1 MGGRAHGYKEIT
13 MNTNTNN
20 NTVNNNNES
29 LDLNM
34 EDLFVD
40 GDKLQDAE
48 KDIEEKTNEILMT
61 YNRFLYSENPDTIAE
76 LVVNVFELA
85 QSIDPQNIFYEATED
100 RIKWSTQ
107 ALSANMSQFV
117 LVEGLLTHRF
127 KAGLLVNVFENEM
140 GTTVKVLPANSDIL
154 KGTAY
159 LGGLKDMKQVN
170 HIVENVIQVANI
182 PTEGPNSQ
190 MTVVQEPLNP
200 AMPQMTG
207 YCIVLFG
214 LEPQQ
219 MSNLKRASKVKK
231 ASEKMSKFV
240 SNASTAGYA
249 TTKAALDG
257 IVTPGM
263 DLATKM
269 GGLVIGSVATGA
281 AKSGMTFVGELTGA
295 LVQADLPHC
304 EQLNTIKS
312 NCAKLAMQ
320 YGRGNKNDSFSFE
333 F

>member
-1 MGGRAHGYKEIT
+1 M
-13 MNTNTNN
+13 
-20 NTVNNNNES
+20 S

-34 EDLFVD
+34 DNMFVS
-40 GDKLQDAE
+40 GDELEQAE
-48 KDIEEKTNEILMT
+48 QANEEQVLEQ
-61 YNRFLYSENPDTIAE
+61 YDRFLYCEDPNTIAE
-76 LVVNVFELA
+76 IATNVFGFA
-85 QSIDPQNIFYEATED
+85 QSVDPNNAFFETSDNY
-100 RIKWSTQ
+100 IKWSLK
-107 ALSANMSQFV
+107 AMSNNMKQFI
-117 LVEGLLTHRF
+117 LVEGLLSHRM
-127 KAGLLVNVFENEM
+127 KAGLLANVYEDENNA
-140 GTTVKVLPANSDIL
+140 TFKVMLSNADVL
-154 KGTAY
+154 KGTAF
-159 LGGLKDMKQVN
+159 LGKLKDMKQVN
-170 HIVENVIQVANI
+170 HIIENVIKVANI
-182 PTEGPNSQ
+182 PVEGPNSQ
-190 MTVVQEPLNP
+190 ITVVQEPINP
-200 AMPQMTG
+200 NMPNMLG
-207 YCIVLFG
+207 YCIVLFN

-231 ASEKMSKFV
+231 ASDKMSKFV

-312 NCAKLAMQ
+312 NCAKLALQ
-320 YGRGNKNDSFSFE
+320 YGRGNKTDSFSFE

>member
-1 MGGRAHGYKEIT
+1 M
-13 MNTNTNN
+13 
-20 NTVNNNNES
+20 S

-34 EDLFVD
+34 DNMFVS
-40 GDKLQDAE
+40 GDELEQAE
-48 KDIEEKTNEILMT
+48 QANEEQVLEQ
-61 YNRFLYSENPDTIAE
+61 YDRFLYSEDPNTIAE
-76 LVVNVFELA
+76 LATNVFGFA
-85 QSIDPQNIFYEATED
+85 QSVDPNNAFFETSDNY
-100 RIKWSTQ
+100 IKWSLK
-107 ALSANMSQFV
+107 AMSNNMTQFV
-117 LVEGLLTHRF
+117 LVEGLLSHRM
-127 KAGLLVNVFENEM
+127 KAGLLANVYADENNA
-140 GTTVKVLPANSDIL
+140 TFKVMLSNADVL
-154 KGTAY
+154 KGTAF
-159 LGGLKDMKQVN
+159 LGKLKDMKQVN
-170 HIVENVIQVANI
+170 HITENVIKVANI
-182 PTEGPNSQ
+182 PVEGPNAQ
-190 MTVVQEPLNP
+190 MTVVQEPINP
-200 AMPQMTG
+200 NMPNMLG

-231 ASEKMSKFV
+231 ASDKMSKFV

-263 DLATKM
+263 ELATKM
-269 GGLVIGSVATGA
+269 GGLVVGSVATGA

-312 NCAKLAMQ
+312 NCAKLAIQ
-320 YGRGNKNDSFSFE
+320 YGKGNKNDSFSFE

>member
-1 MGGRAHGYKEIT
+1 M
-13 MNTNTNN
+13 
-20 NTVNNNNES
+20 S

-34 EDLFVD
+34 DNMFVS
-40 GDKLQDAE
+40 GDELEQAE
-48 KDIEEKTNEILMT
+48 QANEEQVLEQ
-61 YNRFLYSENPDTIAE
+61 YDRFLYSEDPNTIAQ
-76 LVVNVFELA
+76 LATNVFGFA
-85 QSIDPQNIFYEATED
+85 QSVDPNNAFFETSDNY
-100 RIKWSTQ
+100 IKWSLK
-107 ALSANMSQFV
+107 AMSNNMTQFV
-117 LVEGLLTHRF
+117 LVEGLLSHRM
-127 KAGLLVNVFENEM
+127 KAGLLANVYADENNA
-140 GTTVKVLPANSDIL
+140 TFKVMLSNADVL
-154 KGTAY
+154 KGTAF
-159 LGGLKDMKQVN
+159 LGKLKDMKQVN
-170 HIVENVIQVANI
+170 HIIENVIKVANI
-182 PTEGPNSQ
+182 PVEGPNSQ
-190 MTVVQEPLNP
+190 ITVVQEPINP
-200 AMPQMTG
+200 NMPNMLG
-207 YCIVLFG
+207 YCIVLFN

-231 ASEKMSKFV
+231 ASDKMSKFV

-263 DLATKM
+263 ELATKM
-269 GGLVIGSVATGA
+269 GGLVVGSVATGA

-312 NCAKLAMQ
+312 NCAKLALQ

>member
-1 MGGRAHGYKEIT
+1 M
-13 MNTNTNN
+13 
-20 NTVNNNNES
+20 S

-34 EDLFVD
+34 DSMFVS
-40 GDKLQDAE
+40 GDELEQAE
-48 KDIEEKTNEILMT
+48 QANEEQVLEQ
-61 YNRFLYSENPDTIAE
+61 YDRFLYSEDPNTIAE
-76 LVVNVFELA
+76 LATNVFGFA
-85 QSIDPQNIFYEATED
+85 QSVDPNNAFFETSDNY
-100 RIKWSTQ
+100 IKWSLK
-107 ALSANMSQFV
+107 AMSNNMTQFV
-117 LVEGLLTHRF
+117 LVEGLLSHRM
-127 KAGLLVNVFENEM
+127 KAGLLANVYADENNA
-140 GTTVKVLPANSDIL
+140 TFKVMLSNADVL
-154 KGTAY
+154 KGTAF
-159 LGGLKDMKQVN
+159 LGKLKDMKQVN
-170 HIVENVIQVANI
+170 HIIENVIKVANI
-182 PTEGPNSQ
+182 PVEGPNSQ
-190 MTVVQEPLNP
+190 ITVVQEPINP
-200 AMPQMTG
+200 NMPNMLG
-207 YCIVLFG
+207 YCIVLFN

-231 ASEKMSKFV
+231 ASDKMSKFV

-304 EQLNTIKS
+304 EQLNVIKS

-320 YGRGNKNDSFSFE
+320 YGKGNKNDSFSFE

>member
-1 MGGRAHGYKEIT
+1 M
-13 MNTNTNN
+13 
-20 NTVNNNNES
+20 S

-34 EDLFVD
+34 DNMFVS
-40 GDKLQDAE
+40 GDELEQAE
-48 KDIEEKTNEILMT
+48 QANEEQVLEQ
-61 YNRFLYSENPDTIAE
+61 YDRFLYCEDPNTIAE
-76 LVVNVFELA
+76 LATNVFGFA
-85 QSIDPQNIFYEATED
+85 QSVDPNNAFFETSDNY
-100 RIKWSTQ
+100 IKWSLK
-107 ALSANMSQFV
+107 AMSNNMKQFV
-117 LVEGLLTHRF
+117 LVEGLLSHRM
-127 KAGLLVNVFENEM
+127 KAGLLANVYEDENNA
-140 GTTVKVLPANSDIL
+140 TFKVMLSNADVL
-154 KGTAY
+154 KGTAF
-159 LGGLKDMKQVN
+159 LGKLKDMKQVN
-170 HIVENVIQVANI
+170 HIIENVIKVANI
-182 PTEGPNSQ
+182 PVEGPNSQ
-190 MTVVQEPLNP
+190 ITVVQEPINP
-200 AMPQMTG
+200 NMPNMLG
-207 YCIVLFG
+207 YCIVLFN

-231 ASEKMSKFV
+231 ASDKMSKFV

-263 DLATKM
+263 ELATKM
-269 GGLVIGSVATGA
+269 GGLVVGSVATGA

-312 NCAKLAMQ
+312 NCAKLALQ

>member
-1 MGGRAHGYKEIT
+1 M
-13 MNTNTNN
+13 
-20 NTVNNNNES
+20 S

-34 EDLFVD
+34 DNMFVS
-40 GDKLQDAE
+40 GDELEQAE
-48 KDIEEKTNEILMT
+48 QANEEQVLEQ
-61 YNRFLYSENPDTIAE
+61 YDRFLYCEDPNTIAE
-76 LVVNVFELA
+76 LATNIFGFA
-85 QSIDPQNIFYEATED
+85 QSVDPNNAFFETSDNY
-100 RIKWSTQ
+100 IKWSLK
-107 ALSANMSQFV
+107 AMSNNMKQFI
-117 LVEGLLTHRF
+117 LVEGLLSHRM
-127 KAGLLVNVFENEM
+127 KAGLLANVFADENNA
-140 GTTVKVLPANSDIL
+140 TFKVMLSNSDVL
-154 KGTAY
+154 KGTAF
-159 LGGLKDMKQVN
+159 LGKLKDMKQVN
-170 HIVENVIQVANI
+170 HIIENVIKVANI
-182 PTEGPNSQ
+182 PVEGPNAQ
-190 MTVVQEPLNP
+190 MTVVQEPINP
-200 AMPQMTG
+200 NMPNMLG
-207 YCIVLFG
+207 YCIVLFN

-231 ASEKMSKFV
+231 ASDKMSKFV

-304 EQLNTIKS
+304 EQLNVIKS

-320 YGRGNKNDSFSFE
+320 YGKGNKNDSFSFE

>member
-1 MGGRAHGYKEIT
+1 M
-13 MNTNTNN
+13 
-20 NTVNNNNES
+20 S

-34 EDLFVD
+34 DSMFVS
-40 GDKLQDAE
+40 GDELEQAE
-48 KDIEEKTNEILMT
+48 QANEEQVLEQ
-61 YNRFLYSENPDTIAE
+61 YDRFLYSEDPNTIAE
-76 LVVNVFELA
+76 LATNVFGFA
-85 QSIDPQNIFYEATED
+85 QSVDPNNAFFETSDNY
-100 RIKWSTQ
+100 IKWSLK
-107 ALSANMSQFV
+107 AMSNNMTQFV
-117 LVEGLLTHRF
+117 LVEGLLSHRM
-127 KAGLLVNVFENEM
+127 KAGLLANVFADENNA
-140 GTTVKVLPANSDIL
+140 TFKVMLSNADVL
-154 KGTAY
+154 KGTAF
-159 LGGLKDMKQVN
+159 LGKLKDMKQVN
-170 HIVENVIQVANI
+170 HITENVIKVANI
-182 PTEGPNSQ
+182 PVEGPNAQ
-190 MTVVQEPLNP
+190 MTVVQEPINP
-200 AMPQMTG
+200 NMPNMLG
-207 YCIVLFG
+207 YCIVLFN

-231 ASEKMSKFV
+231 ASDKMSKFV

-312 NCAKLAMQ
+312 NCAKLALQ

>member
-1 MGGRAHGYKEIT
+1 M
-13 MNTNTNN
+13 
-20 NTVNNNNES
+20 S

-34 EDLFVD
+34 DNMFVS
-40 GDKLQDAE
+40 GDELEQAE
-48 KDIEEKTNEILMT
+48 QANEEQVLEQ
-61 YNRFLYSENPDTIAE
+61 YDRFLYCEDPNTIAE
-76 LVVNVFELA
+76 LATNVFGFA
-85 QSIDPQNIFYEATED
+85 QSVDPNNAFFETSDNY
-100 RIKWSTQ
+100 IKWSLK
-107 ALSANMSQFV
+107 AMSNNMKQFV
-117 LVEGLLTHRF
+117 LVEGLLSHRM
-127 KAGLLVNVFENEM
+127 KAGLLANVFADENNA
-140 GTTVKVLPANSDIL
+140 TFKVMLSNADVL
-154 KGTAY
+154 KGTAF
-159 LGGLKDMKQVN
+159 LGKLKDMKQVN
-170 HIVENVIQVANI
+170 HIIENVIKVANI
-182 PTEGPNSQ
+182 PVEGPNSQ
-190 MTVVQEPLNP
+190 ITVVQEPINP
-200 AMPQMTG
+200 NMPNMLG
-207 YCIVLFG
+207 YCIVLFN

-231 ASEKMSKFV
+231 ASDKMSKFV

-304 EQLNTIKS
+304 EQLNVIKS

-320 YGRGNKNDSFSFE
+320 YGKGNKNDSFSFE

>member
-1 MGGRAHGYKEIT
+1 M
-13 MNTNTNN
+13 
-20 NTVNNNNES
+20 S

-34 EDLFVD
+34 DNMFVS
-40 GDKLQDAE
+40 GDELEQAE
-48 KDIEEKTNEILMT
+48 QANEEQVLEQ
-61 YNRFLYSENPDTIAE
+61 YDRFLYCEDPNTIAE
-76 LVVNVFELA
+76 LATNVFGFA
-85 QSIDPQNIFYEATED
+85 QSVDPNNAFFETSDNY
-100 RIKWSTQ
+100 IKWSLK
-107 ALSANMSQFV
+107 AMSNNMKQFV
-117 LVEGLLTHRF
+117 LVEGLLSHRM
-127 KAGLLVNVFENEM
+127 KAGLLANVYEDENNA
-140 GTTVKVLPANSDIL
+140 TFKVMLSNADVL
-154 KGTAY
+154 KGTAF
-159 LGGLKDMKQVN
+159 LGKLKDMKQVN
-170 HIVENVIQVANI
+170 HIVENVIKVANI
-182 PTEGPNSQ
+182 PVEGPNAQ
-190 MTVVQEPLNP
+190 ITVVQEPINP
-200 AMPQMTG
+200 NMPNMLG
-207 YCIVLFG
+207 YCIVLFN

-231 ASEKMSKFV
+231 ASDKMSKFV

-257 IVTPGM
+257 IVTPSM

-304 EQLNTIKS
+304 EQLNVIKS

-320 YGRGNKNDSFSFE
+320 YGKGNKNDSFSFE

>member
-1 MGGRAHGYKEIT
+1 M
-13 MNTNTNN
+13 
-20 NTVNNNNES
+20 S

-34 EDLFVD
+34 DNMFVS
-40 GDKLQDAE
+40 GDELEQAE
-48 KDIEEKTNEILMT
+48 QANEEQVLEQ
-61 YNRFLYSENPDTIAE
+61 YDRFLYSEDPNTIAE
-76 LVVNVFELA
+76 LATNVFGFA
-85 QSIDPQNIFYEATED
+85 QSVDPNNAFFETSDNY
-100 RIKWSTQ
+100 IKWSLK
-107 ALSANMSQFV
+107 AMSNNMTQFV
-117 LVEGLLTHRF
+117 LVEGLLSHRM
-127 KAGLLVNVFENEM
+127 KAGLLANVFADENNA
-140 GTTVKVLPANSDIL
+140 TFKVMLSNADVL
-154 KGTAY
+154 KGTAF
-159 LGGLKDMKQVN
+159 LGKLKDMKQVN
-170 HIVENVIQVANI
+170 HIIENVIKVANI
-182 PTEGPNSQ
+182 PVEGPNSQ
-190 MTVVQEPLNP
+190 ITVVQEPINP
-200 AMPQMTG
+200 NMPNMLG
-207 YCIVLFG
+207 YCIVLFN

-231 ASEKMSKFV
+231 ASDKMSKFV

-312 NCAKLAMQ
+312 NCAKLALQ

>member
-1 MGGRAHGYKEIT
+1 M
-13 MNTNTNN
+13 
-20 NTVNNNNES
+20 S

-34 EDLFVD
+34 DSMFVD
-40 GDKLQDAE
+40 GDQLEQAE
-48 KDIEEKTNEILMT
+48 QANEEQVLEQ
-61 YNRFLYSENPDTIAE
+61 YDRFLYCEDPNTIAE
-76 LVVNVFELA
+76 LATNVFGFA
-85 QSIDPQNIFYEATED
+85 QSVDPNNAFFETSDNY
-100 RIKWSTQ
+100 IKWSLK
-107 ALSANMSQFV
+107 AMSNNMTQFV
-117 LVEGLLTHRF
+117 LVEGLLSHRM
-127 KAGLLVNVFENEM
+127 KAGLLANVYEDENNA
-140 GTTVKVLPANSDIL
+140 TFKVMLSNADVL
-154 KGTAY
+154 KGTAF
-159 LGGLKDMKQVN
+159 LGKLKDMKQVN
-170 HIVENVIQVANI
+170 HITENVIKVANI
-182 PTEGPNSQ
+182 PVEGPNSQ
-190 MTVVQEPLNP
+190 ITVVQEPINP
-200 AMPQMTG
+200 NMPNMLG
-207 YCIVLFG
+207 YCIVLFN

-231 ASEKMSKFV
+231 ASDKMSKFV

-263 DLATKM
+263 ELATKM
-269 GGLVIGSVATGA
+269 GGLVVGSVATGA

-304 EQLNTIKS
+304 EQLNVIKS

>member
-1 MGGRAHGYKEIT
+1 M
-13 MNTNTNN
+13 
-20 NTVNNNNES
+20 S

-34 EDLFVD
+34 DNMFVSGDDLE
-40 GDKLQDAE
+40 QAE
-48 KDIEEKTNEILMT
+48 QANEEQVLEQ
-61 YNRFLYSENPDTIAE
+61 YDRFLYSEDPNTIAE
-76 LVVNVFELA
+76 LATNVFGFA
-85 QSIDPQNIFYEATED
+85 QSVDPNNAFFETSDNY
-100 RIKWSTQ
+100 IKWSLK
-107 ALSANMSQFV
+107 AMSNNMTQFV
-117 LVEGLLTHRF
+117 LVEGLLSHRM
-127 KAGLLVNVFENEM
+127 KAGLLANVFADENNA
-140 GTTVKVLPANSDIL
+140 TFKVMLSNADVL
-154 KGTAY
+154 KGTAF
-159 LGGLKDMKQVN
+159 LGKLKDMKQVN
-170 HIVENVIQVANI
+170 HITENVIKVANI
-182 PTEGPNSQ
+182 PVEGPNSQ
-190 MTVVQEPLNP
+190 ITVVQEPINP
-200 AMPQMTG
+200 NMPNMLG
-207 YCIVLFG
+207 YCIVLFN

-231 ASEKMSKFV
+231 ASDKMSKFV

-263 DLATKM
+263 ELATKM
-269 GGLVIGSVATGA
+269 GGLVVGSVATGA

>member
-1 MGGRAHGYKEIT
+1 M
-13 MNTNTNN
+13 
-20 NTVNNNNES
+20 S

-34 EDLFVD
+34 DNMFVS
-40 GDKLQDAE
+40 GDELEQAE
-48 KDIEEKTNEILMT
+48 QANEEQVLEQ
-61 YNRFLYSENPDTIAE
+61 YDRFLYSEDPNTIAE
-76 LVVNVFELA
+76 LATNVFGFA
-85 QSIDPQNIFYEATED
+85 QSVDPNNAFFETSDNY
-100 RIKWSTQ
+100 IKWSLK
-107 ALSANMSQFV
+107 AMSNNMTQFV
-117 LVEGLLTHRF
+117 LVEGLLSHRM
-127 KAGLLVNVFENEM
+127 KAGLLANVYEDENNA
-140 GTTVKVLPANSDIL
+140 TFKVMLSNADVL
-154 KGTAY
+154 KGTAF
-159 LGGLKDMKQVN
+159 LGKLKDMKQVN
-170 HIVENVIQVANI
+170 HITENVIKVANI
-182 PTEGPNSQ
+182 PVEGPNSQ
-190 MTVVQEPLNP
+190 ITVVQEPINP
-200 AMPQMTG
+200 NMPNMLG
-207 YCIVLFG
+207 YCIVLFN

-231 ASEKMSKFV
+231 ASDKMSKFV

-312 NCAKLAMQ
+312 NCAKLALQ
-320 YGRGNKNDSFSFE
+320 YGGGRKNDSFSFE

>member
-1 MGGRAHGYKEIT
+1 M
-13 MNTNTNN
+13 
-20 NTVNNNNES
+20 S

-34 EDLFVD
+34 DNMFVS
-40 GDKLQDAE
+40 GDELEQAE
-48 KDIEEKTNEILMT
+48 QANEEQVLEQ
-61 YNRFLYSENPDTIAE
+61 YDRFLYCEDPNTIAE
-76 LVVNVFELA
+76 LATNVFGFA
-85 QSIDPQNIFYEATED
+85 QSVDPNNAFFETSDNY
-100 RIKWSTQ
+100 IKWSLK
-107 ALSANMSQFV
+107 AMSNNMTQFV
-117 LVEGLLTHRF
+117 LVEGLLSHRM
-127 KAGLLVNVFENEM
+127 KAGLLANVFADENNA
-140 GTTVKVLPANSDIL
+140 TFKVMLSNADVL
-154 KGTAY
+154 KGTAF
-159 LGGLKDMKQVN
+159 LGKLKDMKQVN
-170 HIVENVIQVANI
+170 HITENVIKVANI
-182 PTEGPNSQ
+182 PVEGPNSQ
-190 MTVVQEPLNP
+190 ITVVQEPINP
-200 AMPQMTG
+200 NMPNMLG
-207 YCIVLFG
+207 YCIVLFN

-231 ASEKMSKFV
+231 ASDKMSKFV

-269 GGLVIGSVATGA
+269 GGLVIGSVATSA

-312 NCAKLAMQ
+312 NCAKLALQ

>member
-1 MGGRAHGYKEIT
+1 M
-13 MNTNTNN
+13 
-20 NTVNNNNES
+20 S

-34 EDLFVD
+34 DNMFVS
-40 GDKLQDAE
+40 GDELEQAE
-48 KDIEEKTNEILMT
+48 QANEEQVLEQ
-61 YNRFLYSENPDTIAE
+61 YDRFLYSEDPNTIAE
-76 LVVNVFELA
+76 LATNVFGFA
-85 QSIDPQNIFYEATED
+85 QSIDPNNAFFETSDNY
-100 RIKWSTQ
+100 IKWSLK
-107 ALSANMSQFV
+107 AMSNNMNQFV
-117 LVEGLLTHRF
+117 LVEGLLSHRM
-127 KAGLLVNVFENEM
+127 KAGLLANVYEDENNA
-140 GTTVKVLPANSDIL
+140 TFKVMLSNADVL
-154 KGTAY
+154 KGTAF
-159 LGGLKDMKQVN
+159 LGKLKDMKQVN
-170 HIVENVIQVANI
+170 HIIENVIKVANI
-182 PTEGPNSQ
+182 PVEGPNSQ
-190 MTVVQEPLNP
+190 ITVVQEPINP
-200 AMPQMTG
+200 NMPNMLG
-207 YCIVLFG
+207 YCIVLFN

-231 ASEKMSKFV
+231 ASDKMSKFV

-263 DLATKM
+263 ELATKM
-269 GGLVIGSVATGA
+269 GGLVVGSVATGA

>member
-1 MGGRAHGYKEIT
+1 M
-13 MNTNTNN
+13 
-20 NTVNNNNES
+20 S

-34 EDLFVD
+34 DNMFVSGDDLE
-40 GDKLQDAE
+40 QAE
-48 KDIEEKTNEILMT
+48 QANEEQVLEQ
-61 YNRFLYSENPDTIAE
+61 YDRFLYSEDPNTIAE
-76 LVVNVFELA
+76 LATNVFGFA
-85 QSIDPQNIFYEATED
+85 QSVDPNNAFFETSDNY
-100 RIKWSTQ
+100 IKWSLK
-107 ALSANMSQFV
+107 AMSNNMTQFV
-117 LVEGLLTHRF
+117 LVEGLLSHRM
-127 KAGLLVNVFENEM
+127 KAGLLANVFADENNA
-140 GTTVKVLPANSDIL
+140 TFKVMLSNADVL
-154 KGTAY
+154 KGTAF
-159 LGGLKDMKQVN
+159 LGKLKDMKQVN
-170 HIVENVIQVANI
+170 HIIESVIKVANI
-182 PTEGPNSQ
+182 PVEGPNSQ
-190 MTVVQEPLNP
+190 ITVVQEPINP
-200 AMPQMTG
+200 NMPNMLG
-207 YCIVLFG
+207 YCIVLFN

-231 ASEKMSKFV
+231 ASDKMSKFV

-304 EQLNTIKS
+304 EQLNVIKS

-320 YGRGNKNDSFSFE
+320 YGKGNKNDSFSFE

>member
-1 MGGRAHGYKEIT
+1 M
-13 MNTNTNN
+13 
-20 NTVNNNNES
+20 S

-34 EDLFVD
+34 DNMFVS
-40 GDKLQDAE
+40 GDELEQAE
-48 KDIEEKTNEILMT
+48 QANEEQVLEQ
-61 YNRFLYSENPDTIAE
+61 YDRFLYSEDPNTIAE
-76 LVVNVFELA
+76 LATNVFGFA
-85 QSIDPQNIFYEATED
+85 QSVDPNNAFFETSDNY
-100 RIKWSTQ
+100 IKWSLK
-107 ALSANMSQFV
+107 AMSNNMTQFV
-117 LVEGLLTHRF
+117 LVEGLLSHRM
-127 KAGLLVNVFENEM
+127 KAGLLANVYADENNA
-140 GTTVKVLPANSDIL
+140 TFKVMLSNADVL
-154 KGTAY
+154 KGTAF
-159 LGGLKDMKQVN
+159 LGKLKDMKQVN
-170 HIVENVIQVANI
+170 HITENVIKVANI
-182 PTEGPNSQ
+182 PVEGPNSQ
-190 MTVVQEPLNP
+190 ITVVQEPINP
-200 AMPQMTG
+200 NMPNMLG
-207 YCIVLFG
+207 YCIVLFN

-231 ASEKMSKFV
+231 ASDKMSKFV

-304 EQLNTIKS
+304 EQLNVIKS

-320 YGRGNKNDSFSFE
+320 YGKGNKNDSFSFE

>member
-1 MGGRAHGYKEIT
+1 M
-13 MNTNTNN
+13 
-20 NTVNNNNES
+20 S

-34 EDLFVD
+34 DNMFVS
-40 GDKLQDAE
+40 GDELEQAE
-48 KDIEEKTNEILMT
+48 QANEEQVLEQ
-61 YNRFLYSENPDTIAE
+61 YDRFLYCEDPNTIAE
-76 LVVNVFELA
+76 LATNVFGFA
-85 QSIDPQNIFYEATED
+85 QSVDPNNAFFETSDNY
-100 RIKWSTQ
+100 IKWSLK
-107 ALSANMSQFV
+107 AMSNNMTQFV
-117 LVEGLLTHRF
+117 LVEGLLSHRM
-127 KAGLLVNVFENEM
+127 KAGLLANVFADENNA
-140 GTTVKVLPANSDIL
+140 TFKVMLSNADVL
-154 KGTAY
+154 KGTAF
-159 LGGLKDMKQVN
+159 LGKLKDMKQVN
-170 HIVENVIQVANI
+170 HITENVIKVANI
-182 PTEGPNSQ
+182 PVEGPNSQ
-190 MTVVQEPLNP
+190 ITVVQEPINP
-200 AMPQMTG
+200 NMPNMLG
-207 YCIVLFG
+207 YCIVLFN

-231 ASEKMSKFV
+231 ASDKMSKFV

-263 DLATKM
+263 ELATKM
-269 GGLVIGSVATGA
+269 GGLVVGSVATGA

>member
-1 MGGRAHGYKEIT
+1 MA
-13 MNTNTNN
+13 
-20 NTVNNNNES
+20 

-34 EDLFVD
+34 DNMFVS
-40 GDKLQDAE
+40 GDELEQAE
-48 KDIEEKTNEILMT
+48 QANEEQVLEQ
-61 YNRFLYSENPDTIAE
+61 YDRFLYCEDPNTIAE
-76 LVVNVFELA
+76 LATNIFGFA
-85 QSIDPQNIFYEATED
+85 QSIDPNNAFFETSDNY
-100 RIKWSTQ
+100 IKWSLK
-107 ALSANMSQFV
+107 AMSNNMTQFV
-117 LVEGLLTHRF
+117 LVEGLLSHRM
-127 KAGLLVNVFENEM
+127 KAGLLANVYEDENNA
-140 GTTVKVLPANSDIL
+140 TFKVMLSNADVL
-154 KGTAY
+154 KGTAF
-159 LGGLKDMKQVN
+159 LGKLKDMKQVN
-170 HIVENVIQVANI
+170 HIIESVIKVANI
-182 PTEGPNSQ
+182 PVEGPNAQ
-190 MTVVQEPLNP
+190 ITVVQEPINP
-200 AMPQMTG
+200 NMPNMLG
-207 YCIVLFG
+207 YCIVLFN

-231 ASEKMSKFV
+231 ASDKMSKFV

-257 IVTPGM
+257 IVTPSM

-304 EQLNTIKS
+304 EQLNVIKS

-320 YGRGNKNDSFSFE
+320 YGKGNKNDSFSFE

>member
-1 MGGRAHGYKEIT
+1 M
-13 MNTNTNN
+13 
-20 NTVNNNNES
+20 S

-34 EDLFVD
+34 DNMFVS
-40 GDKLQDAE
+40 GDELEQAE
-48 KDIEEKTNEILMT
+48 QANEEQVLEQ
-61 YNRFLYSENPDTIAE
+61 YDRFLYSEDPNTIAE
-76 LVVNVFELA
+76 LATNVFGFA
-85 QSIDPQNIFYEATED
+85 QSVDPNNAFFETSDNY
-100 RIKWSTQ
+100 IKWSLK
-107 ALSANMSQFV
+107 AMSNNMKQFV
-117 LVEGLLTHRF
+117 LVEGLLSHRM
-127 KAGLLVNVFENEM
+127 KAGLLANVFADENNA
-140 GTTVKVLPANSDIL
+140 TFKVMLSNADVL
-154 KGTAY
+154 KGTAF
-159 LGGLKDMKQVN
+159 LGKLKDMKQVN
-170 HIVENVIQVANI
+170 HIIENVIKVANI
-182 PTEGPNSQ
+182 PVEGPNAQ
-190 MTVVQEPLNP
+190 ITVVQEPINP
-200 AMPQMTG
+200 NMPNMLG
-207 YCIVLFG
+207 YCIVLFN

-231 ASEKMSKFV
+231 ASDKMSKFV

-257 IVTPGM
+257 IVTPSM

-304 EQLNTIKS
+304 EQLNVIKS

-320 YGRGNKNDSFSFE
+320 YGKGNKNDSFSFE

>member
-1 MGGRAHGYKEIT
+1 M
-13 MNTNTNN
+13 
-20 NTVNNNNES
+20 S

-34 EDLFVD
+34 DNMFVS
-40 GDKLQDAE
+40 GDELEQAE
-48 KDIEEKTNEILMT
+48 QANEEQVLEQ
-61 YNRFLYSENPDTIAE
+61 YDRFLYCEDPNTIAE
-76 LVVNVFELA
+76 LATNVFGFA
-85 QSIDPQNIFYEATED
+85 QSVDPNNAFFETSDNY
-100 RIKWSTQ
+100 IKWSLK
-107 ALSANMSQFV
+107 AMSNNMKQFI
-117 LVEGLLTHRF
+117 LVEGLLSHRM
-127 KAGLLVNVFENEM
+127 KAGLLANVYEDENNA
-140 GTTVKVLPANSDIL
+140 TFKVMPNNSDIL
-154 KGTAY
+154 KGTAF
-159 LGGLKDMKQVN
+159 LGKLKDMKQVN
-170 HIVENVIQVANI
+170 HIIENVIKVANI
-182 PTEGPNSQ
+182 PVEGPNSQ
-190 MTVVQEPLNP
+190 ITVVQEPINP
-200 AMPQMTG
+200 NMPNMLG
-207 YCIVLFG
+207 YCIVLFN

-231 ASEKMSKFV
+231 ASDKMSKFV

-263 DLATKM
+263 ELATKM
-269 GGLVIGSVATGA
+269 GGLVVGSVATGA

-312 NCAKLAMQ
+312 NCAKLALQ

>member
-1 MGGRAHGYKEIT
+1 M
-13 MNTNTNN
+13 
-20 NTVNNNNES
+20 S

-34 EDLFVD
+34 DNMFVS
-40 GDKLQDAE
+40 GDELEQAE
-48 KDIEEKTNEILMT
+48 QANEEQVLEQ
-61 YNRFLYSENPDTIAE
+61 YDRFLYCEDPNTIAE
-76 LVVNVFELA
+76 LATNVFGFA
-85 QSIDPQNIFYEATED
+85 QSVDPNNAFFETSDNY
-100 RIKWSTQ
+100 IKWSLK
-107 ALSANMSQFV
+107 AMSNNMTQFV
-117 LVEGLLTHRF
+117 LVEGLLSHRM
-127 KAGLLVNVFENEM
+127 KAGLLANVYADENNA
-140 GTTVKVLPANSDIL
+140 TFKVMLSNADVL
-154 KGTAY
+154 KGTAF
-159 LGGLKDMKQVN
+159 LGKLKDMKQVN
-170 HIVENVIQVANI
+170 HIIENVIKVANI
-182 PTEGPNSQ
+182 PVEGPNSQ
-190 MTVVQEPLNP
+190 ITVVQEPINP
-200 AMPQMTG
+200 NMPNMLG
-207 YCIVLFG
+207 YCIVLFN

-231 ASEKMSKFV
+231 ASDKMSKFV

-312 NCAKLAMQ
+312 NCAKLALQ
-320 YGRGNKNDSFSFE
+320 YGKGNRNDSFSFE

>member
-1 MGGRAHGYKEIT
+1 M
-13 MNTNTNN
+13 
-20 NTVNNNNES
+20 S

-34 EDLFVD
+34 DNMFVS
-40 GDKLQDAE
+40 GDELEQAE
-48 KDIEEKTNEILMT
+48 QANEEQVLEQ
-61 YNRFLYSENPDTIAE
+61 YDRFLYCEDPNTIAE
-76 LVVNVFELA
+76 LATNVFGFA
-85 QSIDPQNIFYEATED
+85 QSVDPNNAFFETSDNY
-100 RIKWSTQ
+100 IKWSLK
-107 ALSANMSQFV
+107 AMSNNMKQFV
-117 LVEGLLTHRF
+117 LVEGLLSHRM
-127 KAGLLVNVFENEM
+127 KAGLLANVYEDENNA
-140 GTTVKVLPANSDIL
+140 TFKVMLSNADVL
-154 KGTAY
+154 KGTAF
-159 LGGLKDMKQVN
+159 LGKLKDMKQVN
-170 HIVENVIQVANI
+170 HITENVIKVANI
-182 PTEGPNSQ
+182 PTEGPNAQ
-190 MTVVQEPLNP
+190 MTVVQEPINP
-200 AMPQMTG
+200 NMPNMLG
-207 YCIVLFG
+207 YCIVLFN

-231 ASEKMSKFV
+231 ASDKMSKFV

-312 NCAKLAMQ
+312 NCAKLALQ
-320 YGRGNKNDSFSFE
+320 YGKGNKNDSFSFE

>member
-1 MGGRAHGYKEIT
+1 M
-13 MNTNTNN
+13 
-20 NTVNNNNES
+20 S

-34 EDLFVD
+34 DNMFVS
-40 GDKLQDAE
+40 GDELEQAE
-48 KDIEEKTNEILMT
+48 QANEEQVLEQ
-61 YNRFLYSENPDTIAE
+61 YDRFLYSEDPNTIAE
-76 LVVNVFELA
+76 LATNVFGFA
-85 QSIDPQNIFYEATED
+85 QSVDPNNAFFETSDNY
-100 RIKWSTQ
+100 IKWSLK
-107 ALSANMSQFV
+107 AMSNNMTQFV
-117 LVEGLLTHRF
+117 LVEGLLSHRM
-127 KAGLLVNVFENEM
+127 KAGLLANVYEDENNA
-140 GTTVKVLPANSDIL
+140 TFKVMLSNADVL
-154 KGTAY
+154 KGTAF
-159 LGGLKDMKQVN
+159 LGKLKDMKQVN
-170 HIVENVIQVANI
+170 HITENVIKVANI
-182 PTEGPNSQ
+182 PVEGPNSQ
-190 MTVVQEPLNP
+190 ITVVQEPINP
-200 AMPQMTG
+200 NMPNMLG
-207 YCIVLFG
+207 YCIVLFN

-231 ASEKMSKFV
+231 ASDKMSKFV

-312 NCAKLAMQ
+312 NCAKLALQ

>member
-1 MGGRAHGYKEIT
+1 M
-13 MNTNTNN
+13 
-20 NTVNNNNES
+20 S

-34 EDLFVD
+34 DNMFVS
-40 GDKLQDAE
+40 GDELEQAE
-48 KDIEEKTNEILMT
+48 QANEEQVLEQ
-61 YNRFLYSENPDTIAE
+61 YDRFLYSEDPNTIAE
-76 LVVNVFELA
+76 LATNVFGFA
-85 QSIDPQNIFYEATED
+85 QSVDPNNAFFETSDNY
-100 RIKWSTQ
+100 IKWSLK
-107 ALSANMSQFV
+107 AMSNNMTQFV
-117 LVEGLLTHRF
+117 LVEGLLSHRM
-127 KAGLLVNVFENEM
+127 KAGLLANVYEDENNA
-140 GTTVKVLPANSDIL
+140 TFKVMLSNADVL
-154 KGTAY
+154 KGTAF
-159 LGGLKDMKQVN
+159 LGKLKDMKQVN
-170 HIVENVIQVANI
+170 HIIENVIKVANI
-182 PTEGPNSQ
+182 PVEGPNSQ
-190 MTVVQEPLNP
+190 ITVVQEPINP
-200 AMPQMTG
+200 NMPNMLG
-207 YCIVLFG
+207 YCIVLFN

-231 ASEKMSKFV
+231 ASDKMSKFV

>member
-1 MGGRAHGYKEIT
+1 M
-13 MNTNTNN
+13 
-20 NTVNNNNES
+20 S

-34 EDLFVD
+34 DNMFVSGDDLE
-40 GDKLQDAE
+40 QAE
-48 KDIEEKTNEILMT
+48 QANEEQVLEQ
-61 YNRFLYSENPDTIAE
+61 YDRFLYCEDPNTIAE
-76 LVVNVFELA
+76 LATNVFGFA
-85 QSIDPQNIFYEATED
+85 QSVDPNNAFFETSDNY
-100 RIKWSTQ
+100 IKWSLK
-107 ALSANMSQFV
+107 AMSNNMTQFV
-117 LVEGLLTHRF
+117 LVEGLLSHRM
-127 KAGLLVNVFENEM
+127 KAGLLANVYEDENNA
-140 GTTVKVLPANSDIL
+140 TFKVMLSNADVL
-154 KGTAY
+154 KGTAF
-159 LGGLKDMKQVN
+159 LGKLKDMKQVN
-170 HIVENVIQVANI
+170 HIIENVIKVANI
-182 PTEGPNSQ
+182 PVEGPNSQ
-190 MTVVQEPLNP
+190 ITVVQEPINP
-200 AMPQMTG
+200 NMPNMLG
-207 YCIVLFG
+207 YCIVLFN

-231 ASEKMSKFV
+231 ASDKMSKFV

-312 NCAKLAMQ
+312 NCAKLALQ

>member
-1 MGGRAHGYKEIT
+1 M
-13 MNTNTNN
+13 
-20 NTVNNNNES
+20 S

-34 EDLFVD
+34 DNMFVS
-40 GDKLQDAE
+40 GDELEQAE
-48 KDIEEKTNEILMT
+48 QANEEQVLEQ
-61 YNRFLYSENPDTIAE
+61 YDRFLYSEDPNTIAE
-76 LVVNVFELA
+76 LATNVFGFA
-85 QSIDPQNIFYEATED
+85 QSVDPNNAFFETSDNY
-100 RIKWSTQ
+100 IKWSLK
-107 ALSANMSQFV
+107 AMSNNMTQFV
-117 LVEGLLTHRF
+117 LVEGLLSHRM
-127 KAGLLVNVFENEM
+127 KAGLLANVYADENNA
-140 GTTVKVLPANSDIL
+140 TFKVMLSNADVL
-154 KGTAY
+154 KGTAF
-159 LGGLKDMKQVN
+159 LGKLKDMKQVN
-170 HIVENVIQVANI
+170 HIIENVIKVANI
-182 PTEGPNSQ
+182 PVEGPNSQ
-190 MTVVQEPLNP
+190 ITVVQEPINP
-200 AMPQMTG
+200 NMPNMLG
-207 YCIVLFG
+207 YCIVLFN

-231 ASEKMSKFV
+231 ASDKMSKFV

-312 NCAKLAMQ
+312 NCAKLALQ

>member
-1 MGGRAHGYKEIT
+1 M
-13 MNTNTNN
+13 
-20 NTVNNNNES
+20 S

-34 EDLFVD
+34 DNMFVS
-40 GDKLQDAE
+40 GDELEQAE
-48 KDIEEKTNEILMT
+48 QANEEQVLEQ
-61 YNRFLYSENPDTIAE
+61 YDRFLYCEDPNTIAE
-76 LVVNVFELA
+76 LATNVFGFA
-85 QSIDPQNIFYEATED
+85 QSVDPNNAFFETSDNY
-100 RIKWSTQ
+100 IKWSLK
-107 ALSANMSQFV
+107 AMSNNMKQFV
-117 LVEGLLTHRF
+117 VVEGLLSHRM
-127 KAGLLVNVFENEM
+127 KAGLLANVYEDENNA
-140 GTTVKVLPANSDIL
+140 TFKVMLSNADVL
-154 KGTAY
+154 KGTAF
-159 LGGLKDMKQVN
+159 LGKLKDMKQVN
-170 HIVENVIQVANI
+170 HITENVIKVANI
-182 PTEGPNSQ
+182 PVEGPNSQ
-190 MTVVQEPLNP
+190 ITVVQEPINP
-200 AMPQMTG
+200 NMPNMLG
-207 YCIVLFG
+207 YCIVLFN

-231 ASEKMSKFV
+231 ASDKMSKFV

-263 DLATKM
+263 ELATKM
-269 GGLVIGSVATGA
+269 GGLVVGSVATGA

-304 EQLNTIKS
+304 EQLNVIKS